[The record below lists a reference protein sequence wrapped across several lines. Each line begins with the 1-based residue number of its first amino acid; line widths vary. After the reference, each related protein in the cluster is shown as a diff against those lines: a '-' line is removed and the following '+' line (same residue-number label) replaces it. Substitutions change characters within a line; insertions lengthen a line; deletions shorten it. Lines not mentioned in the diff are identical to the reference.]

1 MHFSLYTLH
10 LSATLFRMDPIIKKT
25 EEELHGERSAREALR
40 EGERFPVI
48 LFCENIRSLYNV
60 GSLFRTCDGA
70 RVRSLYLCGYT
81 GYPPRKEI
89 DKTALGSVDTV
100 PWVHNTDPV
109 AALRRLKDEGYQ
121 VVALEHTHASVPYTE
136 AVYTFPLC
144 LVLGNE
150 VEGVTQELLDLCDM
164 AVEIPMYGSKESLN
178 VSVAGGIALY
188 HLVDV
193 YLRGMVTVRP
203 R

>member
-1 MHFSLYTLH
+1 MN
-10 LSATLFRMDPIIKKT
+10 RIIKKT
-25 EEELHGERSAREALR
+25 EEELHGERPSRESCHDA
-40 EGERFPVI
+40 ERFPVV

-70 RVRSLYLCGYT
+70 RVEAIYLTGYT

-89 DKTALGSVDTV
+89 DKTALGSAETV
-100 PWVHNTDPV
+100 PWVHNPDPV
-109 AALRRLKDEGYQ
+109 AALAGLKEKGCHI
-121 VVALEHTHASVPYTE
+121 VALEHTHASVAYTSAE
-136 AVYTFPLC
+136 YKFPLC

-150 VEGVTQELLDLCDM
+150 VEGVTQELLDMCDM

-188 HLVDV
+188 HVV
-193 YLRGMVTVRP
+193 GEYLRK
-203 R
+203 

>member
-1 MHFSLYTLH
+1 MS
-10 LSATLFRMDPIIKKT
+10 SIIRKT
-25 EEELHGERSAREALR
+25 EEELHGERSSRESFGN
-40 EGERFPVI
+40 GERFPVI

-70 RVRSLYLCGYT
+70 RVEAIYLTGYT

-89 DKTALGSVDTV
+89 DKTSLGSADTV
-100 PWVHNTDPV
+100 PWVHNADPV
-109 AALRRLKDEGYQ
+109 AALSEIKSRGYH
-121 VVALEHTHASVPYTE
+121 VVAFEHTHSSVAYTE
-136 AVYTFPLC
+136 AVYRFPLC

-164 AVEIPMYGSKESLN
+164 AVEIPMYGLKESLN

-188 HLVDV
+188 HVV
-193 YLRGMVTVRP
+193 GEYLRK
-203 R
+203 